1 MAVFCSLDV
10 SDSLIFHGL
19 QHTRL
24 PSLVTQMVKEPPAM
38 KVFDPRG
45 RKIPWRRA
53 RQPTSVFLHGESHGQ
68 RSLAGY
74 SPWGRKESDTTE
86 LVTHT
91 QTHTQTHT
99 HTHRHTHTHTHTH
112 THRRMASQVELVLKN
127 LPANAGNIRDMGLI
141 LGLERS
147 PGEGNGNPVQDS
159 SLENPMDRGTWQ
171 ATVYRVAQS
180 QI

>member
-53 RQPTSVFLHGESHGQ
+53 RQPTSVFLPGESHGQ

-112 THRRMASQVELVLKN
+112 TQTHGFPGGASVKEPACQCRKHKRHGFDPWVGKIPWRREWQ
-127 LPANAGNIRDMGLI
+127 P
-141 LGLERS
+141 S
-147 PGEGNGNPVQDS
+147 PGLFPGESHGQRNLAGY
-159 SLENPMDRGTWQ
+159 SL
-171 ATVYRVAQS
+171 
-180 QI
+180 

>member
-19 QHTRL
+19 HHTRL

-53 RQPTSVFLHGESHGQ
+53 RQPTSVFLPGESHGQ

-91 QTHTQTHT
+91 QTHTQ
-99 HTHRHTHTHTHTH
+99 THTH